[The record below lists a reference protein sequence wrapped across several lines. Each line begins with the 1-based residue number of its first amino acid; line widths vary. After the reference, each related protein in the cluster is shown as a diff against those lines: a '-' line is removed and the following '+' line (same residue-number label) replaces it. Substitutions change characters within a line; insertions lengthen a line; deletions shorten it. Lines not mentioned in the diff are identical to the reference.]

1 MPTDLEKKK
10 KKIFLIEKNIS
21 NVILSFIFPDNHNK
35 IDILSQIE
43 N

>member
-1 MPTDLEKKK
+1 MPTDL
-10 KKIFLIEKNIS
+10 KKIFFRFLIEKNIS
-21 NVILSFIFPDNHNK
+21 NVILSFIIPDNHNK

>member
-1 MPTDLEKKK
+1 MATDLK
-10 KKIFLIEKNIS
+10 KKIFNFFLIEKNIN

-35 IDILSQIE
+35 IDILSQID

>member
-1 MPTDLEKKK
+1 MTTDLKN
-10 KKIFLIEKNIS
+10 IFFRFLIEKNIS
-21 NVILSFIFPDNHNK
+21 NVILSFIIPDNHNK